1 MTYVMHVRHLSGLS
15 DGDAIRAQHPRLVR
29 EVSTGQDQVTGPTRE
44 LMARGSFWLR
54 LPLQGFAIGHLVD
67 QPIQPVVPIL
77 LADGSVALFL
87 LDVLQALDPASPS
100 GSHGVT
106 LQSGA
111 TLTLTAEVAL
121 GRGQR
126 TRERRDHRQ
135 WFGTA
140 YPERERS

>member
-1 MTYVMHVRHLSGLS
+1 MMCVMHVRHLSALS
-15 DGDAIRAQHPRLVR
+15 KGDAVRAQHPRLVR
-29 EVSTGQDQVTGPTRE
+29 KASAGQDQATGPTRE
-44 LMARGSFWLR
+44 LMARGSFWLG
-54 LPLQGFAIGHLVD
+54 LPLRGFAIGHLVD

-77 LADGSVALFL
+77 LAGESVALFL
-87 LDVLQALDPASPS
+87 EVFQAFDSASPS
-100 GSHGVT
+100 GSHWRHAPIR
-106 LQSGA
+106 A